1 MSDNIQAVKA
11 FYEAVA
17 SGNIPGVIGALDA
30 QCVWNEAENFI
41 YADRN
46 PCIGPQAILMGVFAR
61 FAGEWEGFSAIPE
74 SFTGDGD
81 TVISQGRYK
90 GKYKATGK
98 TVNAPFAHA
107 FTLRD
112 GKIFQFQQ
120 YTDTAQFR
128 NVTA

>member
-1 MSDNIQAVKA
+1 MSDNIQVVKA

-46 PCIGPQAILMGVFAR
+46 PYIGPQAILMGVFAR
-61 FAGEWEGFSAIPE
+61 FAGEWEGFSATPE
-74 SFTGDGD
+74 SLVGDGD

-90 GKYKATGK
+90 GAYKATGK
-98 TVNAPFAHA
+98 SVNAQFVHA
-107 FTLRD
+107 VTLKE
-112 GKIFQFQQ
+112 GKISQFQQ

-128 NVTA
+128 DVTG